1 MHRRFLA
8 AISLVVLLGAAV
20 PAFSAPTRDTD
31 PSLVNRII
39 LKLKKVFLPSPLDL
53 NEPSLPK
60 P

>member
-8 AISLVVLLGAAV
+8 AFSIVVLLGTAL

-31 PSLVNRII
+31 PSFVDRII
-39 LKLKKVFLPSPLDL
+39 LKLKKVFLPRLLDL
-53 NEPSLPK
+53 TEPSLPK